1 MVGFARIMPFILG
14 AAISPVLLITV
25 LYILSRP
32 QKPVLKSLLYLL
44 GATICISTITALIFL
59 TATNVTI
66 KSSKPSLL
74 PHLIIGALVLFLAF
88 DIFRKG
94 PQRSRH
100 KEAQSDGLVK
110 YFVVGVA
117 LMLVNFTTIAMIF
130 EVALEIRALS
140 VPIADRNIYFFATIL
155 ASLVP
160 ILLPLLVLAISGK
173 HSKQILA
180 VLSGFM
186 KKYSYL
192 VTSAFFAL
200 IGVYILI
207 KALIG

>member
-32 QKPVLKSLLYLL
+32 QKPVLKALLYLL
-44 GATICISTITALIFL
+44 GATICISIITALVFL
-59 TATNVTI
+59 TATNVSI
-66 KSSKPSLL
+66 KSSKSSLL

-94 PQRSRH
+94 SQKSPH
-100 KEAQSDGLVK
+100 KVAKSDSLVK
-110 YFVVGVA
+110 YFLAGFA

-192 VTSAFFAL
+192 VTSGFFAL
-200 IGVYILI
+200 IGTYILI